1 MLLRPTNTYKL
12 VMVTTFLLGLVFAF
26 SISQITAQDVP
37 EASVELL
44 PPDPAQLQQ
53 IYDRINAARAR
64 RGLAPYRWNAA
75 LTAAAQDQAQWLVG
89 THSRAHFRPDGSS
102 PSQRALAF
110 GFPAV
115 DWCCGE
121 NFYMSIDATPELVV
135 NWWMGSTS
143 HVVNVMHRDF
153 TDIGIG
159 MSSDGYRTSYV
170 TVFGELADPNA
181 PPPVVEQPIVETPP
195 VEQSAPA
202 PEVPSIEVAPAEI
215 PAPVTS
221 AQNLAG
227 GQTIYV
233 ASGDTLASIAQR
245 YGVSVSALAAVNQ
258 ISNPNLIYP
267 GQQLILPAG

>member
-1 MLLRPTNTYKL
+1 MLLRLTNTFKI
-12 VMVTTFLLGLVFAF
+12 VFVAACLLGLFLAL
-26 SISQITAQDVP
+26 SLSPIAAQDVP
-37 EASVELL
+37 EAPPSLL
-44 PPDPAQLQQ
+44 PPDPVLLQQ
-53 IYDRINAARAR
+53 VYDRINAARSR

-102 PSQRALAF
+102 PSQRALTF

-115 DWCCGE
+115 NWCCGE
-121 NFYMSIDATPELVV
+121 NYYMSIDATPELVV

-143 HVVNVMHRDF
+143 HVINVMHRDF

-181 PPPVVEQPIVETPP
+181 PPPVVEPPP
-195 VEQSAPA
+195 VELPPVEAP
-202 PEVPSIEVAPAEI
+202 PPAEMPLVEI
-215 PAPVTS
+215 PPPVTS
-221 AQNLAG
+221 AQDLG
-227 GQTIYV
+227 SGQVVYV
-233 ASGDTLASIAQR
+233 AAGDTLASIAQR
-245 YGVSVSALAAVNQ
+245 YGVSVSALASVNQ
-258 ISNPNLIYP
+258 ISNPNLIYA

>member
-1 MLLRPTNTYKL
+1 MLLRLTNTYKI
-12 VMVTTFLLGLVFAF
+12 VIVTSFLLGLLFAL
-26 SISQITAQDVP
+26 SLSSLSAQNIP
-37 EASVELL
+37 EAPPSLL
-44 PPDPAQLQQ
+44 PPDPVLLQQ
-53 IYDRINAARAR
+53 VYDRINAARAR

-115 DWCCGE
+115 NWCCGE

-143 HVVNVMHRDF
+143 HVINVMHRDF

-181 PPPVVEQPIVETPP
+181 PPPVVEQPVADVPPPEPAP
-195 VEQSAPA
+195 VEAP
-202 PEVPSIEVAPAEI
+202 PPAEMPSADI
-215 PAPVTS
+215 PAPITAAQDLGSGQVVYVT
-221 AQNLAG
+221 
-227 GQTIYV
+227 
-233 ASGDTLASIAQR
+233 SGDTLASIAQR
-245 YGVSVSALAAVNQ
+245 YGVSVSALASINQ
-258 ISNPNLIYP
+258 IGNPNLIYP